1 MCYTGADFLIVD
13 FMKFF
18 FRSGTFFLI
27 LFGCAVLLGAC
38 GFPSA
43 PGSQGSQNSLAQTQ
57 QGINVGISIY
67 DPNGLTEQAS
77 SQESMTVVV
86 MSPDL
91 SKPLKSPVTLTG
103 KVSGLFFSEGVFPV
117 VLRDS
122 QGREIARTLAR
133 ADGEW
138 MTEED
143 VSFTAVLQFT
153 SVSGASARLV
163 FEKDNSSGLPENDFS
178 RSFDVTL
185 Q

>member
-1 MCYTGADFLIVD
+1 MCYTDADFLSVV
-13 FMKFF
+13 FMKLF
-18 FRSGTFFLI
+18 FRSFLFFLTVV
-27 LFGCAVLLGAC
+27 GCAALLSAC
-38 GFPSA
+38 AFPPASG
-43 PGSQGSQNSLAQTQ
+43 PSNSQNSVAQTQ

-67 DPNGLTEQAS
+67 DPNGLTEQVS

-91 SKPLKSPVTLTG
+91 SKPLRSPVMLTG
-103 KVSGLFFSEGVFPV
+103 RVSGLFFSEGVFPV

-143 VSFTAVLQFT
+143 VPFTAVLQFT
-153 SVSGASARLV
+153 SSSGLPARLV